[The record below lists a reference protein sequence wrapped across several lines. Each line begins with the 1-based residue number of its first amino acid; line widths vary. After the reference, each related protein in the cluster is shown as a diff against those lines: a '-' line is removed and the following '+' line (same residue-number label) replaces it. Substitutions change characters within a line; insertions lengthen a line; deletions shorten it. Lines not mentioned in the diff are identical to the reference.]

1 MKPTSLTNQ
10 EDRILSDSKKI
21 YSTDIDKLKIDIK
34 LRLPSLAFSSS
45 ATKKEKMSRFA
56 CCSVLRRN

>member
-1 MKPTSLTNQ
+1 MKPTDLTNQ
-10 EDRILSDSKKI
+10 RDRILSDGKKI

-45 ATKKEKMSRFA
+45 VTKKEK
-56 CCSVLRRN
+56 NE